1 MAMQSLGRTSHCTH
15 WRATSSFSGAPYG
28 MEKDAVWVSTVD
40 GRQNGGW
47 GLSMTLRDYGR
58 FGLFFLGDGQVDG
71 HEVLPPGWTKAA
83 ATAYTKRAW
92 GDDEYWGYGYLWW
105 PILMGRTKPSA
116 SSANRS

>member
-1 MAMQSLGRTSHCTH
+1 
-15 WRATSSFSGAPYG
+15 
-28 MEKDAVWVSTVD
+28 MEKDAVWVSTLA

-58 FGLFFLGDGQVDG
+58 FGLFFLGGGQVDG